1 MSKTYDFLTIEKPEQ
16 FPFETIVKIKD
27 SVFGIHLKERQVYGE
42 LRFIV
47 YPTFP
52 DYQNNERRLV
62 FSLEE
67 SPKLHFNYIQSGKE
81 KIDGQIV
88 YLLLERN

>member
-1 MSKTYDFLTIEKPEQ
+1 MSKTYDFLTIKKPKQ

-27 SVFGIHLKERQVYGE
+27 SVFGIHLQENQVYGE

-52 DYQNNERRLV
+52 DYQSNERRLV

-67 SPKLHFNYIQSGKE
+67 SPKLSFNYHEAGIE

-88 YLLLERN
+88 YLLLANN